1 MLFLLVV
8 YMDFR
13 NYFSIW
19 RVYLT
24 NINFSTYALYK
35 NVEIPFKFIQSVMLL
50 EIVHN
55 LIGLVRSPLFTCV
68 MQYTSHFMLL
78 WGVIAIS
85 KEVQSCGGLKVMLLS
100 WSSIETVRYL
110 YYIIHIFTTKI
121 PKILLLL
128 RYNLSFFTIPV
139 GVVGEMWCMI
149 KALKI
154 VRDTKVYTFF
164 YLENSIDLFCI
175 PSK

>member
-1 MLFLLVV
+1 MLLLLVV

-24 NINFSTYALYK
+24 NINLSTYALYK

-55 LIGLVRSPLFTCV
+55 LIGFVRSPLFTCV

-154 VRDTKVYTFF
+154 VRDTKV
-164 YLENSIDLFCI
+164 
-175 PSK
+175 